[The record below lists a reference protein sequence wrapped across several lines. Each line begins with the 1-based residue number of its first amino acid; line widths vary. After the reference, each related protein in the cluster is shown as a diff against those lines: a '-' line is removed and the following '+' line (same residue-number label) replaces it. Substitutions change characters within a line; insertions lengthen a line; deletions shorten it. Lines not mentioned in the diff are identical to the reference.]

1 MNWRHKRTLWMT
13 FGLTTMLL
21 TAMLLTAGMVAGAE
35 SAPNIEGTVTF
46 PNGEPAPGAMV
57 YAFDFADGTI
67 PAQVQADAEG
77 NYALEL
83 PLGDYDLWAEPPT
96 GAPTYTQSIPLFV
109 EVDAETVYLPGN
121 GDLTL
126 TYPAFAGIVRK
137 PDATPFGDCAWVWA
151 ENVEGGWETGH
162 QEVCGFES
170 RPYRIGGLDQGYY
183 KVWAEPTDPFLGL
196 AAGHTN
202 IVSIT
207 EESQYLMGTTVFT
220 DVMLMPGEPITP
232 QLSVF
237 VENPAGDP
245 AFGVVHL
252 WSDMTGE
259 DRWAHASPDRPAR
272 FANLPSEA
280 YKMQA
285 WPIGADIPMWANSP
299 QEPVWIDP
307 PEMGTITRTLR
318 LGLPDV
324 VGIVKT
330 PEDNPL
336 PQAFDWD
343 GKRMDYPVE
352 MLFHDFDWSF
362 TLWSMTNITGEF
374 GLALPPEAR
383 DPGREFDLLAF
394 PRGSLHELYTKSMP
408 HPFPSDDFPPGGPYN
423 AGVIRLTYPRI
434 EGVVVQENAA
444 GEWMPVTTG
453 VELWSHDGGYWDWEE
468 TYVIAPGEIIPF
480 RFGGIPDGMHSIQ
493 SNAPYDDPLA
503 GLSNIYDFE
512 VTAGSQYDISATEW
526 VTLYIG
532 GDYGAN
538 VVGTVVHP
546 VEDTTGQVQMLP
558 VPWAEVRIKW
568 ETGDPDWPF
577 EEEWTQANGEG
588 HFAFYGL
595 ITDTQYSLQAFPAWE
610 MGPEWD
616 PSHPFDFLFEG
627 DLVTKT
633 LTLRPA
639 FRPKTVT
646 GTVMYDDGAP
656 VEDATVYAFNDENG
670 AWVETWSD
678 EEGAYE
684 LKLKGGL
691 WWIGV
696 EPYHGADWYFDP
708 AWNIPVEFSRTAEI
722 ESAWVDLY
730 VERFDDME
738 DFVEVTG
745 RVETPA
751 EDPAPDGTWAEIC
764 NDATGR
770 CFGGET
776 EQGNFSFWAPIGSYH
791 LGIYP
796 DPETGFLPPFHN
808 GDIGVDVFEDP
819 DTPGAPVD
827 LGTYYLR
834 KKVPALVTGRVIET
848 GSGNGVRDVP
858 IEAWTEDGD
867 FAMTRTDASG
877 YYTLTLSPGYW
888 RGGPV
893 LSGTLASKYVVLPPQ
908 RRDGLLTQEGAVDQ
922 DFRLSRLNATIQ
934 GTVVAAGTTDIIT
947 DVDATVFVETCNYEG
962 CIGVDVDVYEGE
974 FSVRVIGGY
983 TYTVDIWAER
993 YMAGPNVPAEVY
1005 VAAGETERVNLGLM
1019 EANTRI
1025 HGYLLDSESGDPV
1038 QIHAHVDG
1046 VAPAKAYNANA
1057 PEYAEF
1063 WVSDALWPEK
1073 DPYKFN
1079 LYVPTPDQDSEPVTW
1094 DLSLLVD
1101 PRHSYSDTHYIA
1113 APGYSYDVTIAPG
1126 DTDKAQILYVKE
1138 LDTFITGTLHMPNG
1152 DPAPYIPVFARPT
1165 TITDSEGLLFEAE
1178 TGRDGRFK
1186 IPVLPGEAYEVG
1198 AFLPPKLKE
1207 QGFLPPLPKPWSNP
1221 DDNPIH
1227 LRFRKLD
1234 AGDLTISGRVTVTPT
1249 GALTVGVPIHVLGW
1263 AEGGAQSSIIV
1274 PLGSL
1279 YRLPVISNTT
1289 WHVWAAYEDTE
1300 NNAFYH
1306 SREKV
1311 IEVQETSV
1319 LSQHFTLQR
1328 AFDLPD
1334 KSCWMVTS
1342 NGSILQFPRRSDL
1355 LPPVLWVKPG
1365 TFAETVE
1372 ICAEPRAILPDGPRL
1387 IGFGYDLTARDS
1399 QGRELGEDDF
1409 KQTMRLSFY
1418 YTQEAL
1424 NDLPIDPGYEA
1435 PEPNNLSPVY
1445 YSTIKNEWVPLDD
1458 PMVDEADMFV
1468 TGKMDH
1474 FTEFGL
1480 MSTTPAI
1487 GGESNMIYLPLVLKH

>member
-1 MNWRHKRTLWMT
+1 MNWRHKPALWMT
-13 FGLTTMLL
+13 FGLTAVLL
-21 TAMLLTAGMVAGAE
+21 AAMLLTVRTVTAAE
-35 SAPNIEGTVTF
+35 SAPNVEGIVAY

-57 YAFDFADGTI
+57 YVFDFANGEIFDQV
-67 PAQVQADAEG
+67 PADEFG
-77 NYALEL
+77 YYAFEL
-83 PLGDYDLWAEPPT
+83 PIGDYDLWAEPPA
-96 GAPTYTQSIPLFV
+96 GAPTYTQSIPMFV
-109 EVDAETVYLPGN
+109 EVDAQTVYLPGN
-121 GDLTL
+121 GDLML
-126 TYPAFAGIVRK
+126 TYPAFMGTILK
-137 PDATPFGDCAWVWA
+137 PDETRFGDCAWVWA
-151 ENVEGGWETGH
+151 ENVDEGWETGH
-162 QEVCGFES
+162 QEVCGFEG
-170 RPYRIGGLDQGYY
+170 RPYRIGGLYQGQY
-183 KVWAEPTDPFLGL
+183 KVWAAPTDPYLGL
-196 AAGHTN
+196 APGHTE
-202 IVSIT
+202 IFSIT
-207 EESQYLMGTTVFT
+207 EESQYLMDETIFT
-220 DVMLMPGEPITP
+220 DVMLMPGELITP
-232 QLSVF
+232 QLAVF
-237 VENPAGDP
+237 VESPAGDP

-259 DRWAHASPDRPAR
+259 EHWAHAFPDKPAR
-272 FANLPSEA
+272 FAGLPSEE
-280 YKMQA
+280 YQLQA

-299 QEPVWIDP
+299 QELVWIDP
-307 PEMGTITRTLR
+307 PEMGPITRTLQLR
-318 LGLPDV
+318 HPDV
-324 VGIVKT
+324 VGVVET
-330 PEDNPL
+330 PEGDPL
-336 PQAFDWD
+336 PPAFDWD
-343 GKRMDYPVE
+343 GRRMKNPVKV
-352 MLFHDFDWSF
+352 LLHNFDWSVE
-362 TLWSMTNITGEF
+362 LEGRTNITGEF
-374 GLALPPEAR
+374 SLALPPEAR
-383 DPGREFDLLAF
+383 DPGWEFGIFAF

-408 HPFPSDDFPPGGPYN
+408 HLFRSEDFPPDGPYN
-423 AGVIRLTYPRI
+423 AGLLRLTYPRI

-444 GEWMPVTTG
+444 GEWMPVSTG
-453 VELWSHDGGYWDWEE
+453 VEAWSHTGDYWDWNE
-468 TYVIAPGEIIPF
+468 TYVIGPEEIIPF
-480 RFGGIPDGMHSIQ
+480 RFGGMPAGMYSIQ
-493 SNAPYDDPLA
+493 SNAPYEDPLA

-512 VTAGSQYDISATEW
+512 VEPGSQYHITATEW

-532 GDYGAN
+532 GDYGAS
-538 VVGTVVHP
+538 VVGAVVHP
-546 VEDTTGQVQMLP
+546 VEDESGQVQMLP
-558 VPWAEVRIKW
+558 VPWADVRIKYPDPD
-568 ETGDPDWPF
+568 DPDWTI
-577 EEEWTQANGEG
+577 EEWTQADGEG
-588 HFAFYGL
+588 RYAFYGL
-595 ITDTQYSLQAFPAWE
+595 ITATHYALQAFPSWE

-616 PSHPFDFLFEG
+616 PSQPFDFLFEG

-633 LTLRPA
+633 LALRPA
-639 FRPKTVT
+639 FRPKTIT
-646 GTVMYDDGAP
+646 GTVMYGDGAP
-656 VEDATVYAFNDENG
+656 VEDATVYAFNDETG

-678 EEGAYE
+678 VDGSYE

-738 DFVEVTG
+738 DFVAVTG
-745 RVETPA
+745 QVKKPA
-751 EDPAPDGTWAEIC
+751 GDPAPDGTWVEIC

-776 EQGNFSFWAPIGSYH
+776 QQGAFNFWAPIGSYY
-791 LGIYP
+791 LSIYP
-796 DPETGFLPPFHN
+796 DPETGFLPPLRN
-808 GDIGVDVFEDP
+808 GDIGVEVFDNP
-819 DTPGAPVD
+819 TD
-827 LGTYYLR
+827 LGAFYLH

-848 GSGNGVRDVP
+848 DSGNGVRDVP
-858 IEAWTEDGD
+858 IEAWTEEGD

-893 LSGTLASKYVVLPPQ
+893 LSGTLANKYVVLPPQ
-908 RRDGLLTQEGAVDQ
+908 RRGGWLTSDGAVDQ
-922 DFRLSRLNATIQ
+922 DFHLSRLNAAIQ
-934 GTVVAAGTTDIIT
+934 GTVVAAGTTDVIT
-947 DVDATVFVETCNYEG
+947 DVDATVFVETCNNEG

-1005 VAAGETERVNLGLM
+1005 VPAGETERVNLGLI

-1025 HGYLLDSESGDPV
+1025 HGHLRDSESDDPV
-1038 QIHAHVDG
+1038 KIHAYVDG
-1046 VAPAKAYNANA
+1046 VAPAAAYGANTDA
-1057 PEYAEF
+1057 WF
-1063 WVSDALWPEK
+1063 WVGDALWPEK

-1079 LYVPTPDQDSEPVTW
+1079 LYVPTPENDPVTW
-1094 DLSLLVD
+1094 NLSLMVD
-1101 PRHSYSDTHYIA
+1101 PGPSYSDTHYIA

-1126 DTDKAQILYVKE
+1126 DTNKAQTLYVKK
-1138 LDTFITGTLHMPNG
+1138 LDTFITGTLHLPNG

-1165 TITDSEGLLFEAE
+1165 TITDSQGLLFEAE

-1198 AFLPPKLKE
+1198 AFLPPILKE
-1207 QGFLPPLPKPWSNP
+1207 QGFLPPLPQPWSNP
-1221 DDNPIH
+1221 GDNPIH
-1227 LRFRKLD
+1227 LRFRRLD
-1234 AGDLTISGRVTVTPT
+1234 AGDLVISGRVTVTPT
-1249 GALTVGVPIHVLGW
+1249 GALPANAPIQILGW
-1263 AEGGAQSSIIV
+1263 AEGGAQSNITV

-1342 NGSILQFPRRSDL
+1342 NGSILQFPRRSDI

-1372 ICAEPRAILPDGPRL
+1372 ICAEPRAVLPDGPRL
-1387 IGFGYDLTARDS
+1387 IGFGYDLTARNS
-1399 QGRELGEDDF
+1399 QGRRLGEDDF

-1418 YTQEAL
+1418 YTEEAL
-1424 NDLPIDPGYEA
+1424 DDLPIDPGYGA
-1435 PEPNNLSPVY
+1435 PEPNNLKPMY

-1468 TGKMDH
+1468 SGKMDH
-1474 FTEFGL
+1474 FTVMGIL
-1480 MSTTPAI
+1480 ATTPAVE
-1487 GGESNMIYLPLVLKH
+1487 GAGNMIYLPLVLKH